1 MIQNNL
7 SNSFQ
12 SGFRQNDSCVDQLI
26 SVTLNVYRVFGA
38 NSFLEVRGV
47 FLDLSKAL
55 DKI

>member
-12 SGFRQNDSCVDQLI
+12 SGFRQNDSCVNQLI